1 MAGAGGDM
9 PWFVI
14 QCERKT
20 WTKYLVEAD
29 DEDTAIDSDDWQY
42 LGYVDGED
50 TEDTVVGGP
59 FGDSVEALADICSYF
74 EG

>member
-1 MAGAGGDM
+1 M

-20 WTKYLVEAD
+20 WTKYLVEAGD
-29 DEDTAIDSDDWQY
+29 KNSALDSDSWQY

-50 TEDTVVGGP
+50 TESAIVGP
-59 FGDSVEALADICSYF
+59 FGDSVEALADVRSYV